1 MAVIKIDK
9 KATIGAC
16 EKSLLELNSMSEE
29 TALKIPTKA
38 EYLAA
43 GGEASLV
50 QLIVSWAQSQSKP
63 VLETY
68 LSSDSDTKQAE
79 NLTRRLYGLV
89 AALVCDQAKGLN
101 QIEVTDLLV
110 DKALDRL
117 GVLHGPKPR
126 DASRGAQF
134 EMVCLDHLNKS
145 SPMFLY
151 KGGKGSS
158 AQLRDRS
165 DFRSLARF
173 ILSTIVKGR
182 RYAQEWTGT
191 AEPVGGMLYELFRNT
206 VEHAL
211 VDLDGNQVKKSVRGM
226 QAKLHSLEPSDFQSI
241 VSDFDPLKE
250 FIECQR
256 PDEGF
261 EQINLMELS
270 IFDSGVGFAE
280 TWTRKRTSE
289 MTFADERD
297 AVVEC
302 FSRKT
307 SKIYKGYGQGLP
319 HVREILSNM
328 GGFIRLRTGRQSIYY
343 DFSKQTDAMP
353 ELDLQDWKGNIQS
366 NQLARVAGSLITLLI
381 PLRRKI

>member
-16 EKSLLELNSMSEE
+16 EKSLLELESMNKE

-50 QLIVSWAQSQSKP
+50 QLIVTWAQSQNNA

-68 LSSDSDTKQAE
+68 LSSDSAMKQAE

-89 AALVCDQAKGLN
+89 AALVCDQAVGSNKL
-101 QIEVTDLLV
+101 EVTGLLV
-110 DKALDRL
+110 NKALDRL
-117 GVLHGPKPR
+117 DVLHGPAPR
-126 DASRGAQF
+126 DASRGTQF
-134 EMVCLDHLNKS
+134 EMICLDHLNKS
-145 SPMFLY
+145 NPMFLY
-151 KGGKGSS
+151 KASKGNS

-182 RYAQEWTGT
+182 RYAREWTGT
-191 AEPVGGMLYELFRNT
+191 AEPIGGMLYELFRNT
-206 VEHAL
+206 VDHAL
-211 VDLDGNQVKKSVRGM
+211 VDLDGNQVKKSVRGI
-226 QAKLHSLEPSDFQSI
+226 QARLHSLEPADFHSI
-241 VSDFDPLKE
+241 VSDFDPLNE
-250 FIECQR
+250 FIECQK

-261 EQINLMELS
+261 KKINLMELS

-280 TWTRKRTSE
+280 TWTRRKTSK

-297 AVVEC
+297 AVIEC

-319 HVREILSNM
+319 HVRELLTSM

-343 DFSKQTDAMP
+343 DFSKQADDMP
-353 ELDLQDWKGNIQS
+353 ELDLKDWKGS
-366 NQLARVAGSLITLLI
+366 KESDQLARVAGSLITLLI
-381 PLRRKI
+381 PLRRKT